1 MYTMGERYV
10 YVGMVISLAISAV
23 GFPSTGERFVL
34 RPSWCPPFVLMLI
47 VHMGK
52 WIPAAAALALS
63 SAAAFPD
70 FFVPRAAAAALFSIY
85 SLQHHAIVGTH
96 FEQLANWGLWAMAI
110 FPPGPSRGAVLR
122 VIVAHHLGAA
132 GFLKGR
138 VGGISWANPLTM
150 LEMCKEFAPTAAV
163 LDFVSTG
170 PRTLI
175 SMLGW
180 GGLLSEAII
189 FPAAVILVRDRT
201 SAFYV
206 VVALTAFHAGALVLV
221 SMFFVHNIPIYAAAL
236 LLDTPKTSMPPE
248 AWALIGF
255 LSMIT
260 LFAIEDW
267 PFSHMGLFPYSGA
280 QLVDFKNRFGG
291 SLRLIAAAHGAENF
305 EGKQIR
311 DSGAVDVI
319 AWALHASVP
328 TCSTQW
334 EGGGRFGVATF
345 WAKAW
350 FSLHEIDLAK
360 EPFGAVTAALRSIG
374 KKNLLWDTTVN
385 APISN
390 FFVVKLKDG
399 TGDEFVIHEV
409 LADSTKIDQCD
420 GSSVEKPKK
429 S

>member
-1 MYTMGERYV
+1 MGERYV
-10 YVGMVISLAISAV
+10 YVGVVASLVISNI

-34 RPSWCPPFVLMLI
+34 RPSWCPPFVLMMI
-47 VHMGK
+47 VRLGK
-52 WIPAAAALALS
+52 WIPAAATLALS
-63 SAAAFPD
+63 SAATFPD
-70 FFVPRAAAAALFSIY
+70 LFAFRAAAAVFFSIY

-96 FEQLANWGLWAMAI
+96 FEQLANWGLWTLAI
-110 FPPGPSRGAVLR
+110 FPPGSSRGAMLR
-122 VIVAHHLGAA
+122 IIVAHHVGAA
-132 GFLKGR
+132 GFLKAR
-138 VGGISWANPLTM
+138 IGGASWANPLTM
-150 LEMCKEFAPTAAV
+150 LEMCKEFAPATAV
-163 LDFVSTG
+163 TDFVSTG
-170 PRTLI
+170 PRMLM

-180 GGLLSEAII
+180 GGLLSEVII
-189 FPAAVILVRDRT
+189 FPAAVILVCDRT
-201 SAFYV
+201 TALYV
-206 VVALTAFHAGALVLV
+206 VAALTSFHAGAFALV

-236 LLDTPKTSMPPE
+236 LLDTSQTPMPPE
-248 AWALIGF
+248 AWALLGF

-334 EGGGRFGVATF
+334 EGDGRFGVATF